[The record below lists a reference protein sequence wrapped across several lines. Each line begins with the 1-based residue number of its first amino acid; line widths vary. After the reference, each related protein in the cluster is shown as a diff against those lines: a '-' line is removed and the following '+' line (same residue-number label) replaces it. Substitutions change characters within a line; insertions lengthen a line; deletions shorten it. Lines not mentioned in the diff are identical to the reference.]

1 MVQRPNRWIL
11 PVGSELMDP
20 LFLLKYWFPACRP
33 FCEKCSFF
41 PLWYGQFSVI
51 CCALFEPASGKKTI
65 ARVYRGGKTC
75 RNLFDNYTPEWL
87 YSSWMSLPFVDF
99 FALGASFFDQ
109 KSQSN
114 PFEEL
119 HSYFRAF
126 EELHPRPK

>member
-1 MVQRPNRWIL
+1 M
-11 PVGSELMDP
+11 MDP
-20 LFLLKYWFPACRP
+20 LFLLKYWFLAWRH
-33 FCEKCSFF
+33 FCETCLFF
-41 PLWYGQFSVI
+41 PYCYGQFFVI
-51 CCALFEPASGKKTI
+51 FCALFASASGKKTI
-65 ARVYRGGKTC
+65 ARVYRVGKKC
-75 RNLFDNYTPEWL
+75 RHLFDNYTPDRL

-109 KSQSN
+109 KSHSK